1 MRRQIGWAFAAAV
14 LACSLGPALGKTAQ
28 RPQTAGGFTSPVKPG
43 EPDKK
48 FPVKQIWVLREFN
61 GKPVPADLTLSVD
74 DNFRGA
80 GSAGCNTWSATV
92 YPSRGQRLGV
102 GPIAITHNTCDAAK
116 TQLENAYLTAIHS
129 APFWDMEGSELV
141 LKGPGGVMR
150 FKSSI

>member
-1 MRRQIGWAFAAAV
+1 MRRYIGWIAALAV
-14 LACSLGPALGKTAQ
+14 LAGNGAALAKSPPRQQA
-28 RPQTAGGFTSPVKPG
+28 PNGFTSPVKPG
-43 EPDKK
+43 EPEKK
-48 FPVKQIWVLREFN
+48 FPVKQIWVLKEFN
-61 GKPVPADLTLSVD
+61 GKPVPGDLTLSID

-80 GSAGCNTWSATV
+80 GSSGCNTWSATV

-116 TQLENAYLTAIHS
+116 TQLENAYLSAVHA